1 VRAGGTFSRAGR
13 IVGAGAGISL
23 GRSARE
29 VGGVRRAAASRR
41 AGAGRSGWVAG
52 APVVPPGAVGL
63 VPAASPDLHVG
74 RGGRGEPSSAAAAA
88 LVLGLLWSMAG
99 SSRCWCRRGGGGG
112 CCPVAR
118 STEVHR
124 RSRLVPPG
132 CDLLVGEALLATVTP
147 AGRPAVTRWQ
157 LATELVAD
165 VGQLE
170 QRIAAVQAHSK
181 TASPRP
187 TPACWS
193 CSGSGVPH
201 GAAASKSRWPVPHP
215 TSHRPIYGWS
225 TRPSISPD
233 PSHRV
238 AASPLHSRSGRW
250 AVHGLGWPSR
260 HWTPPWTGNSVAN
273 LIRGGGGHGTPQR
286 GTRPPRL

>member
-1 VRAGGTFSRAGR
+1 VGSGGQQPAGGRVPVDRAGWPAPRWCRLVQLGWCRLHRLTSIPVVVAGVNRRLLPRLLWCWGCCGPWRA
-13 IVGAGAGISL
+13 VPGAGA
-23 GRSARE
+23 
-29 VGGVRRAAASRR
+29 
-41 AGAGRSGWVAG
+41 AGAVAAG
-52 APVVPPGAVGL
+52 VAPLRVQRKCTVVQGL
-63 VPAASPDLHVG
+63 F
-74 RGGRGEPSSAAAAA
+74 
-88 LVLGLLWSMAG
+88 
-99 SSRCWCRRGGGGG
+99 
-112 CCPVAR
+112 
-118 STEVHR
+118 
-124 RSRLVPPG
+124 PPG

-260 HWTPPWTGNSVAN
+260 YWTPPWTGNSVAN